1 MFCFLLLSCC
11 CRDKIEL
18 YIHPFVSHNANVF
31 WVLMLHT
38 TTAGIAAGDETE
50 LEAAHTGTCVRT
62 NNRSSYTYPQLVAT
76 TKSSRFCARASDH
89 VAIVIRKSY

>member
-1 MFCFLLLSCC
+1 MKAFVFCFLLLSCC

-62 NNRSSYTYPQLVAT
+62 KTAQVTPILS
-76 TKSSRFCARASDH
+76 SSRRQNHRDFVQERATMS
-89 VAIVIRKSY
+89 RS